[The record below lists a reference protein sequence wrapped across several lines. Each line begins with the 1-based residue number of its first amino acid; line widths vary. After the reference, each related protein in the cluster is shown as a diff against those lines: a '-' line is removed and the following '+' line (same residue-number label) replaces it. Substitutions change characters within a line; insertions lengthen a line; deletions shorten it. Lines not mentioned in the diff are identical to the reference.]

1 MAQDLK
7 QKWNWYDFSLSLSAS
22 LLPHIVGFDAFD
34 LMTIFCHNQI
44 VDVSILVKA
53 IFVIG

>member
-44 VDVSILVKA
+44 VDVSILVKT